1 MKIIVTDC
9 ATLRYNND
17 LSLDIYENFGQVEYY
32 ENLTHDELLEK
43 CIDVDIILCNKTPI
57 DREVM
62 VKAQRLKYIGLFA
75 TGYNNIDITCAIE
88 RGITVCNAGS
98 YSTNAVAQQVF
109 AYILN
114 HFTAL
119 TDYNAHVKSGGW
131 IRSATFSQLCFSTDE
146 LDGKKIGIIGFG
158 SIGQKVAKIAQA
170 FDMQVLVYTRTPRT
184 ADGVNFVSFDELLT
198 KSDIVTV
205 HCPLNAQSEKMF
217 NADTFGKMKKGAFF
231 VNTSRGGV
239 LDEQSLFDAL
249 ENGQLSGAAVDVLQY
264 EPMRTD
270 CPLLNA
276 KSITITPHTAWA
288 PYTTRLRLVHLV
300 YDNIKAFLNGTP
312 QNVVSK

>member
-9 ATLRYNND
+9 ATLRYNDN
-17 LSLDIYENFGQVEYY
+17 LPLDIYEEIGQVEYY
-32 ENLTHDELLEK
+32 ENLTHQELLEK
-43 CIDVDIILCNKTPI
+43 CVDADIILCNKTPI

-62 VKAQRLKYIGLFA
+62 EKAQRLKYIGLFA
-75 TGYNNIDITCAIE
+75 TGYNNIDIPCAVE

-119 TDYNAHVKSGGW
+119 KHYDTHVKSGGW
-131 IRSATFSQLCFSTDE
+131 IRSATFSQLCFPTDE

-158 SIGQKVAKIAQA
+158 SIGQKVAKIARA

-184 ADGVNFVSFDELLT
+184 AEDITFVSLNELLEQ
-198 KSDIVTV
+198 SDIVTV
-205 HCPLNAQSEKMF
+205 HCPLNSESEKMF
-217 NADTFGKMKKGAFF
+217 NADTFRKMKKGAFF
-231 VNTSRGGV
+231 VNTARGGV
-239 LDEQSLFDAL
+239 LDEQALFDAL
-249 ENGQLSGAAVDVLQY
+249 ECGHLSGAAVDVLQY
-264 EPMRTD
+264 EPMRED
-270 CPLLNA
+270 CPLLTA
-276 KSITITPHTAWA
+276 KNITITPHTAWA
-288 PYTTRLRLVHLV
+288 PYTTRLRLIHLV
-300 YDNIKAFLNGTP
+300 FDNIKAFLDGTP